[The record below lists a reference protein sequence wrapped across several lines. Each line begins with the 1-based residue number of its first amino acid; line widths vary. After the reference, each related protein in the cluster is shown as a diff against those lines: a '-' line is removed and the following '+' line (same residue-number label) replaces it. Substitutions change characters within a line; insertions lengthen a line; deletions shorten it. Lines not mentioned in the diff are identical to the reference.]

1 MTDDPGVRTFDIR
14 YQIGDEGVFATTP
27 DVPEWFVV
35 GATVAEVRDL
45 VVDGVE
51 FVTGDGSPFRLV
63 ETFRD
68 ARQAAGTP
76 N

>member
-1 MTDDPGVRTFDIR
+1 MTDDPGVRTFDIH
-14 YQIGDEGVFATTP
+14 YQIGDEGVSATTP
-27 DVPEWFVV
+27 DVPEWFIV
-35 GATVAEVRDL
+35 GATVAEVRDM

-63 ETFRD
+63 ETFSD
-68 ARQAAGTP
+68 VRQTAGTP